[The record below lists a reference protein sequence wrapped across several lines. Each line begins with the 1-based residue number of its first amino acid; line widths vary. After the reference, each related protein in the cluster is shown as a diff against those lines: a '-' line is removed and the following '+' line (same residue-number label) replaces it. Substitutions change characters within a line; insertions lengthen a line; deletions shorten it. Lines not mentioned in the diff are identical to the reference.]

1 MKKKKGKKKQSI
13 LHESEDKFIGFT
25 PTSNTNSLITFL
37 KGAIKIL
44 LPVSFAKYPTKRIIK
59 TFSGNLIKT
68 MAYFLRQQFLLVLSL
83 S

>member
-1 MKKKKGKKKQSI
+1 MKKKKEKKTVYF
-13 LHESEDKFIGFT
+13 ESEDKFIGFT

-37 KGAIKIL
+37 KGAIKML

-68 MAYFLRQQFLLVLSL
+68 MAYFLVQQFLLVLSL